1 MFGGVFVELYEKIQ
15 ELRKSKHMTQEQL
28 AQELYVSR
36 TAISKWES
44 NRGYPSIE
52 SLRALSKFFN
62 VSIDDLLSTETI
74 INIVDKKEKKQKSI
88 LLGVFD
94 LLHILFIFLPL
105 YPKVLQNVV
114 YSVNLLE
121 YISRY
126 QCLYIFLYFV
136 LIVLGIIQ
144 MLFKKLKIAYVSLFV
159 SIITI
164 CVLVLSRQTYA
175 TFLCFLIFL
184 FKMCTFHSFT

>member
-1 MFGGVFVELYEKIQ
+1 MELYEKIQ

-44 NRGYPSIE
+44 DRGYPSIE

-74 INIVDKKEKKQKSI
+74 INIVDKKEKKTKSI

-105 YPKVLQNVV
+105 YPKVIQDTI

-121 YISRY
+121 YVSIYRY
-126 QCLYIFLYFV
+126 VYIFLYLI
-136 LIVLGIIQ
+136 LIVLGIFQI
-144 MLFKKLKIAYVSLFV
+144 LFKGLKIVYVSLFV

-175 TFLCFLIFL
+175 TFLCFLILL
-184 FKMCTFHSFT
+184 FKMYTFHSFT